1 MFPRVPFVTDLPRSG
16 VPASSTRRAAL
27 GGGGPGTAAR
37 GLLRGAGGRRRAAA
51 RPLAPPFPAPLRR
64 PPRGGAAGAGAGRRG
79 RGRAPMERGQRG
91 LCNATGSGNAA
102 GSAAAAPGTAEA
114 GVPVRR
120 EKAAGSQPTAA
131 VPLPAGVCHSCNARE
146 RDSRSR
152 PWGGGAVS
160 LFAEPCLSLNFSDQI
175 EICAKR
181 WN

>member
-1 MFPRVPFVTDLPRSG
+1 MER
-16 VPASSTRRAAL
+16 
-27 GGGGPGTAAR
+27 GGG
-37 GLLRGAGGRRRAAA
+37 
-51 RPLAPPFPAPLRR
+51 
-64 PPRGGAAGAGAGRRG
+64 
-79 RGRAPMERGQRG
+79 GQRG